1 MIVSWVEQAV
11 TRMDTRVMNL
21 EYSVAMLTGRLEA
34 VEKQAAAEPPEPP
47 PDLEATIRS
56 LHESNV
62 DLRGQLADAKQT
74 ERDLDAEV
82 ARLTKENQRLTQLA
96 WQAEQDKQAADALV
110 RTYLGQLKAVEDNVE
125 RARQER
131 DLALKQRDDLAR
143 DAGALIGARALNEAL
158 TQKQHM
164 LEAKNRDLEERLE
177 RHRDC
182 IDRTADALEL
192 LGFQVFAPGTDIC
205 DNG

>member
-1 MIVSWVEQAV
+1 MIIGSMEDIV
-11 TRMDTRVMNL
+11 TRLDMRVNTL
-21 EYSVAMLTGRLEA
+21 ELRLKLLEHQP
-34 VEKQAAAEPPEPP
+34 ELQPEPQ
-47 PDLEATIRS
+47 PDLDATIRS
-56 LHESNV
+56 LHESNEG
-62 DLRGQLADAKQT
+62 LRNLLADAKRT

-96 WQAEQDKQAADALV
+96 WEAQAQVDK
-110 RTYLGQLKAVEDNVE
+110 
-125 RARQER
+125 
-131 DLALKQRDDLAR
+131 LKQHNDDLAR
-143 DAGALIGARALNEAL
+143 DAGSLIGARALNEAL

-192 LGFQVFAPGTDIC
+192 LGFQVFPPGTDIC
-205 DNG
+205 DND

>member
-1 MIVSWVEQAV
+1 MIIGSMEDIV
-11 TRMDTRVMNL
+11 TRLDMRVNTL
-21 EYSVAMLTGRLEA
+21 ELRLKTLEHRP
-34 VEKQAAAEPPEPP
+34 ELQPEPQ
-47 PDLEATIRS
+47 PDLDATIRS
-56 LHESNV
+56 LHESNEG
-62 DLRGQLADAKQT
+62 LRNLLADAKQT

-96 WQAEQDKQAADALV
+96 WEAQAQVDK
-110 RTYLGQLKAVEDNVE
+110 
-125 RARQER
+125 
-131 DLALKQRDDLAR
+131 LKQHNDDLAR
-143 DAGALIGARALNEAL
+143 DAGSLIGARALNEAL

-192 LGFQVFAPGTDIC
+192 LGFHVFAPGTDVC
-205 DNG
+205 DND

>member
-1 MIVSWVEQAV
+1 MIIGSMEDIV
-11 TRMDTRVMNL
+11 TRLDMRVNTL
-21 EYSVAMLTGRLEA
+21 ELRLKTLEHRP
-34 VEKQAAAEPPEPP
+34 ELQPEPQ
-47 PDLEATIRS
+47 PDLDATIRS
-56 LHESNV
+56 LHESNEG
-62 DLRGQLADAKQT
+62 LRNLLADAKQT

-96 WQAEQDKQAADALV
+96 WEAQAQVDK
-110 RTYLGQLKAVEDNVE
+110 
-125 RARQER
+125 
-131 DLALKQRDDLAR
+131 LKQHNDDLAR
-143 DAGALIGARALNEAL
+143 DAGSLIGARALNEAL

-192 LGFQVFAPGTDIC
+192 LGFRVFAPGTDVC
-205 DNG
+205 DND

>member
-1 MIVSWVEQAV
+1 MIIGSMEDIV
-11 TRMDTRVMNL
+11 TRLDMRVNTL
-21 EYSVAMLTGRLEA
+21 ELRLKTLEHRP
-34 VEKQAAAEPPEPP
+34 ELQPEPE

-56 LHESNV
+56 LHESNEG
-62 DLRGQLADAKQT
+62 LRNLLADAKQT

-96 WQAEQDKQAADALV
+96 WEAQAQVD
-110 RTYLGQLKAVEDNVE
+110 
-125 RARQER
+125 
-131 DLALKQRDDLAR
+131 DLARRNDDLAR

-164 LEAKNRDLEERLE
+164 LEAKNNELVERLE

-192 LGFQVFAPGTDIC
+192 LGFHVFAPGTDVC
-205 DNG
+205 DND

>member
-1 MIVSWVEQAV
+1 MIGSTRIDDLELAV
-11 TRMDTRVMNL
+11 LRLNL
-21 EYSVAMLTGRLEA
+21 EVQANTMN
-34 VEKQAAAEPPEPP
+34 VEKLMLAVHTEPPEPE

-62 DLRGQLADAKQT
+62 DLRGQLADAKRT
-74 ERDLDAEV
+74 ELDLEEDIRKLEAENK
-82 ARLTKENQRLTQLA
+82 RLTKLA

-110 RTYLGQLKAVEDNVE
+110 RTYLGQLKAGEDNVE

-143 DAGALIGARALNEAL
+143 DAGSLIGARALNEAL

-164 LEAKNRDLEERLE
+164 LEAKNNELVERLE

-192 LGFQVFAPGTDIC
+192 LGFQVFAPGVDIC
-205 DNG
+205 DND

>member
-1 MIVSWVEQAV
+1 MNVPLDKLAL
-11 TRMDTRVMNL
+11 RVMEL
-21 EYSVAMLTGRLEA
+21 ERRLDDMTEN
-34 VEKQAAAEPPEPP
+34 QEPPEPP

-56 LHESNV
+56 LRESNEG
-62 DLRGQLADAKQT
+62 LRNLLADAKQT

-110 RTYLGQLKAVEDNVE
+110 RTYLGQLKAGEDNTE
-125 RARQER
+125 RARRER
-131 DLALKQRDDLAR
+131 DLALEQRDDLARRNDDLAR
-143 DAGALIGARALNEAL
+143 DAGSLIGARALNEAL

-164 LEAKNRDLEERLE
+164 LEEKNRDLEERLE

-182 IDRTADALEL
+182 IDRTVDALEL
-192 LGFQVFAPGTDIC
+192 LGFHVFAPGTDIC
-205 DNG
+205 DND

>member
-1 MIVSWVEQAV
+1 MIGSTRIDDLERAV
-11 TRMDTRVMNL
+11 LRLNL
-21 EYSVAMLTGRLEA
+21 EVQANTMN
-34 VEKQAAAEPPEPP
+34 VEKLMSAVHTEPPEPQ

-56 LHESNV
+56 LHESNEG
-62 DLRGQLADAKQT
+62 LRNLLADAKQT

-96 WQAEQDKQAADALV
+96 WEAQAQVDK
-110 RTYLGQLKAVEDNVE
+110 
-125 RARQER
+125 
-131 DLALKQRDDLAR
+131 LKQHNDDLAR

-192 LGFQVFAPGTDIC
+192 LGFQVFAPGTDVC
-205 DNG
+205 DND